1 MQQKST
7 GALMKF
13 LSVKH
18 LVIVALFAASIPVV
32 AQKKVDQSKGF
43 TEYETFQGTINSDSR
58 LLKLDSTIGWDFNK
72 NFGVFGG
79 VPLYFTNV
87 PASTTTTG
95 NTTTTTAS
103 SSSNGLGNAYVG
115 MVFRAPGKSLDYA
128 GALTVYAPTGS
139 TANGLSTG
147 RVGVDFSNHF
157 SHSFNK
163 FTPFLDAGAANTV
176 PDSQFTTRAFTSL
189 GAIAHLE
196 EGADYEIFKRTY
208 AGISGYQ
215 IVPFGTQKIV
225 SKLDGKG
232 QGGNPFDGNTQ
243 ATGTGL
249 TRENG
254 FNAWVDYEPSPFWR
268 AEIGFSR
275 STTFNLNSLAFNLR
289 FNVGRMLRSKKS
301 S

>member
-1 MQQKST
+1 MR
-7 GALMKF
+7 F
-13 LSVKH
+13 LSFRYFA
-18 LVIVALFAASIPVV
+18 IIALLGACATAF
-32 AQKKVDQSKGF
+32 AQKADQQKGF

-72 NFGVFGG
+72 NFSVFGG
-79 VPLYFTNV
+79 VPLYFTSV

-115 MVFRAPGKSLDYA
+115 MAFRAPGKSLDYA

-139 TANGLSTG
+139 AANGLSTG
-147 RVGVDFSNHF
+147 RAGVDFSNHF

-163 FTPFLDAGAANTV
+163 LTPFVEAGAANTV

-196 EGADYEIFKRTY
+196 EGADYEIVKHTY
-208 AGISGYQ
+208 LGVSGYQ
-215 IVPFGTQKIV
+215 IVPFGNQKIV

-232 QGGNPFDGNTQ
+232 QGGNAFDNAPQ
-243 ATGTGL
+243 ASGSSL

-254 FNAWVDYEPSPFWR
+254 FNTWVDYEPSRFWR
-268 AEIGFSR
+268 AEIGFTR
-275 STTFNLNSLAFNLR
+275 STTFNLSSLAFNLR

>member
-1 MQQKST
+1 
-7 GALMKF
+7 MKF
-13 LSVKH
+13 LSIKN
-18 LVIVALFAASIPVV
+18 LALLALFAASLPVV
-32 AQKKVDQSKGF
+32 AQKKADPYKGF
-43 TEYETFQGTINSDSR
+43 TEYETFQGSINSDSR
-58 LLKLDSTIGWDFNK
+58 LLKLDSTIGWDFNR
-72 NFGVFGG
+72 NFSVFGG
-79 VPLYFTNV
+79 IPLYFTNV

-95 NTTTTTAS
+95 GTTTST
-103 SSSNGLGNAYVG
+103 SSNGVGNAYVG
-115 MVFRAPGKSLDYA
+115 MVYRAPGKSVDYA
-128 GALTVYAPTGS
+128 GAITAYAPTGS

-189 GAIAHLE
+189 GAIVHLE
-196 EGADYEIFKRTY
+196 EGADYKIAKRTY

-225 SKLDGKG
+225 SKLDGQG
-232 QGGNPFDGNTQ
+232 QGGNPFDNNTQ

-254 FNAWVDYEPSPFWR
+254 FNAWVDFQPSPFWR

-275 STTFNLNSLAFNLR
+275 STTFNLSSLAFNLR
-289 FNVGRMLRSKKS
+289 LNVGRMLRSKKS